1 MQTQEKIV
9 EIISLVLKEI
19 KSNKAISEIDLNELT
34 DKGYSEKEISTAF
47 SWLIDRVEFK
57 DPLNFTEPTDA
68 YRMLHS
74 AERDLFTTEAH
85 GTLIEL
91 HSLGVLT
98 NQNIEDLVEKALF
111 TGYLKI
117 DQPKLKQMV
126 AEILLSSEGTIE
138 NGSRLLLR
146 GNDTIN

>member
-9 EIISLVLKEI
+9 EIISHVLKEI
-19 KSNKAISEIDLNELT
+19 KSNKEISEIDLKKLSS
-34 DKGYSEKEISTAF
+34 KGYSEKEISTAF

-57 DPLNFTEPTDA
+57 DPFSFADITNSF
-68 YRMLHS
+68 RMLHS
-74 AERDLFTTEAH
+74 AERDLFSTEAY
-85 GTLIEL
+85 GEL
-91 HSLGVLT
+91 VELNSLGVLS

-111 TGYLKI
+111 TGFALI
-117 DQPKLKQMV
+117 DTPKLKQMV